1 MAFKIEP
8 EVSQWIRQS
17 NKFTIFFR
25 AFDNYGNKCTKDNL
39 SIQISITYD
48 GTMPDL
54 TNATEIKGDAS
65 GLIFLNINK
74 PCIITV
80 YGKFARDINDLSQGF
95 ITQEIALNYEID
107 FMPNILSINAKY
119 NGKSIPITESF
130 DIQDIIVT
138 ANMSDNTIKTIDIN
152 DCILISDLYI
162 HSVGDNIKYFQY
174 YDKQLKI
181 TWNFNVNIPGI
192 IKLISLK
199 AIYTGSIKKEGERID
214 KSEIKAILEYEN
226 DYGIHTRE
234 LDAEEWTFL
243 SIPVVMYSNDGIINI
258 QYETLDTSVII
269 PFISNDDIHI
279 NAWYEGLDVQVGKS
293 FVLDDVVIMLII
305 PNGDQ
310 KRLKYTQVQFSNT
323 IVEKEGWN
331 WYTITYHN
339 QYQTYTQEFA
349 VKGYIPIEYPDLEFK
364 VLYIDKNNHE
374 IDYTEKFREKF
385 TVNDTFIISWK
396 QFLVEVNELM
406 LYGLYILTAPKLC
419 GLSNKYDQDWE
430 VLCINKTTLKASIM
444 KTYLKEE
451 DLPWQEQNQLEQQ

>member
-17 NKFTIFFR
+17 NEFTIFFR

-39 SIQISITYD
+39 SIQISITCD

-95 ITQEIALNYEID
+95 IIQEIALNYEID

-130 DIQDIIVT
+130 DIQNIIVI
-138 ANMSDNTIKTIDIN
+138 ANMSDNTTKTIDIN
-152 DCILISDLYI
+152 DCKLISDLYI
-162 HSVGDNIKYFQY
+162 HSIGDNIKYFQY

-199 AIYTGSIKKEGERID
+199 VIYIGSIKKEGERID

-226 DYGIHTRE
+226 NYGIHTRE

-258 QYETLDTSVII
+258 QYETLDASVII

-293 FVLDDVVIMLII
+293 FALDDVVIMLII

-339 QYQTYTQEFA
+339 EYQTYTQKFA
-349 VKGYIPIEYPDLEFK
+349 VKGYIPIEYPNLEFK
-364 VLYIDKNNHE
+364 VLYIDKNNQE

-385 TVNDTFIISWK
+385 IVDDTFIISWK

-430 VLCINKTTLKASIM
+430 VLCINKTTLKANIM

>member
-17 NKFTIFFR
+17 TEFTIFFT
-25 AFDNYGNKCTKDNL
+25 AFDNYGNKCTGDNL
-39 SIQISITYD
+39 SIQFSIAYD

-54 TNATEIKGDAS
+54 TTATEVKGDAS

-80 YGKFARDINDLSQGF
+80 YGKFARDINDLNKGF
-95 ITQEIALNYEID
+95 IIQEIALNYEID

-119 NGKSIPITESF
+119 NGKAIPITESF
-130 DIQDIIVT
+130 DIQNITVT
-138 ANMSDNTIKTIDIN
+138 ANMSDNTIKNIDIK
-152 DCILISDLYI
+152 DCTLISDLYI

-181 TWNFNVNIPGI
+181 TWDFNINIPGI

-199 AIYTGSIKKEGERID
+199 AIYIGSIKKEGERID
-214 KSEIKAILEYEN
+214 KSELKVILEYEN
-226 DYGIHTRE
+226 DYGVHTRE
-234 LDAEEWTFL
+234 LNVEEWTFL
-243 SIPVVMYSNDGIINI
+243 SIPVAMYSNDGIISV
-258 QYETLDTSVII
+258 QYETLDANVII
-269 PFISNDDIHI
+269 PFIPNNDIHI
-279 NAWYEGLDVQVGKS
+279 NVWYEGLDVQVGKS
-293 FVLDDVVIMLII
+293 FELDNVVIMLII

-339 QYQTYTQEFA
+339 EYQTYIQEFA
-349 VKGYIPIEYPDLEFK
+349 VKGYIPIEYPNLEFK

-374 IDYTEKFREKF
+374 TDYTEKFREKF
-385 TVNDTFIISWK
+385 TVDDIFIISWK

-430 VLCINKTTLKASIM
+430 VLCINKTTLKANIM

>member
-1 MAFKIEP
+1 
-8 EVSQWIRQS
+8 
-17 NKFTIFFR
+17 
-25 AFDNYGNKCTKDNL
+25 
-39 SIQISITYD
+39 
-48 GTMPDL
+48 
-54 TNATEIKGDAS
+54 
-65 GLIFLNINK
+65 
-74 PCIITV
+74 
-80 YGKFARDINDLSQGF
+80 
-95 ITQEIALNYEID
+95 
-107 FMPNILSINAKY
+107 
-119 NGKSIPITESF
+119 
-130 DIQDIIVT
+130 
-138 ANMSDNTIKTIDIN
+138 
-152 DCILISDLYI
+152 
-162 HSVGDNIKYFQY
+162 
-174 YDKQLKI
+174 
-181 TWNFNVNIPGI
+181 
-192 IKLISLK
+192 
-199 AIYTGSIKKEGERID
+199 
-214 KSEIKAILEYEN
+214 
-226 DYGIHTRE
+226 
-234 LDAEEWTFL
+234 
-243 SIPVVMYSNDGIINI
+243 MYSNDGIINI
-258 QYETLDTSVII
+258 QYETLDTNVII

-349 VKGYIPIEYPDLEFK
+349 VKGYIPIKYPDLEFK

-430 VLCINKTTLKASIM
+430 VLCINKTTLKANIM